1 MKRTLA
7 VIAAGAVAT
16 GALAACSSSGSSPS
30 SGASAPSTPA
40 GSASTIKIAILEP
53 FSGPIGYLGEFVKN
67 SVQIEV
73 DKLNAQGG
81 VLGHKIQVITR
92 DDQLSAQATVSA
104 ARELANDPTVAMI
117 DGPSISAFYDAV
129 RPIYEQ
135 NKKLNCP
142 LSVDSDSSV
151 AGAKYTFLAGPNNG
165 TELPALLKYLSSA
178 GLKTLG
184 LVYSHDAT
192 GQATNTALKALAPK
206 YGLQYLGVAYYDSG
220 AQNQIAQMQKMKKA
234 DAVFI
239 SGTGADAGETA
250 ISAQQ
255 VGYKGVLVGNDGE
268 QSYVFVDAAGNTAVG
283 TTFSSEALYN
293 LTDVPQAQWPSAFRD
308 FVTTAQSKYGVQT
321 GPKSGVTQLKA
332 TPLAA
337 SCIAAWAKAAN
348 IAKSIDPTK
357 VAQAWENMSLTAE
370 ENPAGVPVTFSPS
383 NHDFYNNP
391 NQMTVYQWAKNG
403 KKWYLKTVA
412 QPSAG

>member
-7 VIAAGAVAT
+7 VLAAGAAVT
-16 GALAACSSSGSSPS
+16 TTLAACSSSGPSGSNGS
-30 SGASAPSTPA
+30 SGN

-53 FSGPIGYLGEFVKN
+53 FSGPIGYLGTFVKN

-81 VLGHKIQVITR
+81 VLGHKIEVITR

-104 ARELANDPTVAMI
+104 ARELASDPTVAMI
-117 DGPSISAFYDAV
+117 DGPSISAFYNAV

-142 LSVDSDSSV
+142 LSVDSDSAV
-151 AGAKYTFLAGPNNG
+151 AGAKYTFLSGPNNG

-178 GLKTLG
+178 GKKTIG

-192 GQATNTALKALAPK
+192 GEATDAALKDLAPK
-206 YGLQYLGVAYYDSG
+206 NGLQYLGVQYYDSG
-220 AQNQIAQMQKMKKA
+220 AQNQIAQVQKLKNA
-234 DAVFI
+234 DAIFI

-268 QSYVFVDAAGNTAVG
+268 QSYVFVDAAGDPAVG

-293 LTDVPQAQWPSAFRD
+293 LTDTPQSQWPSAFRD

-337 SCIAAWAKAAN
+337 SCVVAFAKAAT
-348 IAKSIDPTK
+348 IAKSIDSTK
-357 VAQAWENMSLTAE
+357 VAQAWENMTLTAD
-370 ENPAGVPVTFSPS
+370 ENPAGVTVKFSPS
-383 NHDFYNNP
+383 NHDFFNSP
-391 NQMTVYQWAKNG
+391 DQIAVYQWAKNG
-403 KKWYLKTVA
+403 TKWYLKTVA
-412 QPSAG
+412 PATAR